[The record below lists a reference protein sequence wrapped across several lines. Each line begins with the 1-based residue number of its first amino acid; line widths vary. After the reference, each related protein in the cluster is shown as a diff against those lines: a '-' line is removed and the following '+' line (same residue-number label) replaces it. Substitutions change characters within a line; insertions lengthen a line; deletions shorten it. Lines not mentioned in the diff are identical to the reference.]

1 MGRAAVR
8 GRGTINRPDGNF
20 PMLRTILLTSAT
32 ALSCGLAGT
41 AAAQTGTPSSAP
53 QSPAETPPAAA
64 STDQAAPAAPSPSA
78 SEPAASGPQDN
89 AIVVTGRRLDVARDA
104 ITPSLGA
111 SQYTFDREALEKQP
125 GGTNLSLN
133 KSLLQAPGVVQDSYG
148 VIHVRNEHAN
158 LQYRLNGVII
168 PESISGF
175 GTTFD
180 PRIASS
186 IQLITGTL
194 PAQYG
199 YRTAGVINFRTDSGL
214 HGNGGELGIY
224 GGSYG
229 RIEPNAMVRGSSDD
243 FSFFAS
249 ASYLRDDIG
258 IENPMPTRNVLH
270 DRTTQFRPFVYVS
283 DILSD
288 SSRISLF
295 GGSFIGNF
303 QIPNVSGETPGFTVN
318 GVSNFDSAK
327 LNQNQKEITHYGVA
341 AYQYAGDTFNLQL
354 APFIRYTETRFSPD
368 PNHGDIIFNGF
379 ADAARLTGLAMGV
392 QADGSQK
399 LGTNHTLRFGLFFQ
413 NEQTTSRVASAV
425 LRSNDCAG
433 DENCDIAQTSDVPL
447 TIVDRHR
454 KTGRLYGAYLQDEWK
469 LTPTLTLNYG
479 ARFDVVRAYTKESQL
494 SPRANL
500 VWEATPR
507 TTFHVGY
514 ARTFTP
520 PPQELVAPSDVNL
533 FDSTTKQALILTGG
547 PVKAEREHY
556 FDAGIEQRAR
566 GGLKLAVDAYYKL
579 KRNLLD
585 EGQFGSALILSPF
598 NYAKGYAW
606 GVELSANYTH
616 GPIDLYANVAR
627 GQEKG
632 KNIISAQ
639 YFFAPS
645 ELDYIKNHYIFTDH
659 SQKWSASGG
668 ASYTIRDGLGTLV
681 PTADFV
687 YGSGLR
693 TDDPNGIVPNGGA
706 LPGYWVFNAGL
717 AQNFDGP
724 GALKGFSIRADVL
737 NLFDRTYQLR
747 SGEGVGVGA
756 PQWGQRRGFFLGVT
770 KRF

>member
-1 MGRAAVR
+1 MTKYLIGAS
-8 GRGTINRPDGNF
+8 
-20 PMLRTILLTSAT
+20 LL
-32 ALSCGLAGT
+32 ALAM
-41 AAAQTGTPSSAP
+41 
-53 QSPAETPPAAA
+53 
-64 STDQAAPAAPSPSA
+64 AAPAEAQGQPPAPSA
-78 SEPAASGPQDN
+78 SPPATSPAPDPTAAQPDATNGQST
-89 AIVVTGRRLDVARDA
+89 IVVTGRRLDIARDA
-104 ITPSLGA
+104 IAPSLGA

-133 KSLLQAPGVVQDSYG
+133 KSLLQAPGVAQDSYG

-158 LQYRLNGVII
+158 LQYRLNGVIV

-199 YRTAGVINFRTDSGL
+199 YRTAGVINFKTESGL
-214 HGNGGELGIY
+214 QGNGGEVGIY
-224 GGSYG
+224 SGSFG
-229 RIEPNAMVRGSSDD
+229 RIEPNAMVRGSSGNL
-243 FSFFAS
+243 SFFLS

-258 IENPMPTRNVLH
+258 IENPMSTRNALH
-270 DRTTQFRPFVYVS
+270 DRTTQFRPFAYVS

-288 SSRISLF
+288 TSRISIF

-303 QIPNVSGETPGFTVN
+303 QIPNVTGEAPAFTVN
-318 GVSNFDSAK
+318 GVSDFNSAK

-341 AYQYAGDTFNLQL
+341 AYQYAGDTFNLQV

-368 PNHGDIIFNGF
+368 PSRGDIIFNGF
-379 ADAARLTGLAMGV
+379 ADAATLKGLAFGI
-392 QADGSQK
+392 QADGSQQ
-399 LGTNHTLRFGLFFQ
+399 LGANHTLRFGLFFQ
-413 NEQTTSRVASAV
+413 NEHTTSRVASTV
-425 LRSNDCAG
+425 LPTNDCAG
-433 DENCDIAQTSDVPL
+433 DENCDIAQTSDVPF
-447 TIVDRHR
+447 TVVDTHQ
-454 KTGRLYGAYLQDEWK
+454 KTGQLYGAYLQDEWK
-469 LTPTLTLNYG
+469 LTRTLTLNYG
-479 ARFDVVRAYTKESQL
+479 ARFDIVRAYTKESQL

-500 VWEATPR
+500 VWQATPL
-507 TTFHVGY
+507 TTFHIGY

-533 FDSTTKQALILTGG
+533 FNSTTKQSLIRTGG

-556 FDAGIEQRAR
+556 FDAGVEQRIK
-566 GGLKLAVDAYYKL
+566 GGLKLAVDAYYKQ
-579 KRNLLD
+579 KHNLLD

-632 KNIISAQ
+632 KDIISAQ
-639 YFFAPS
+639 YFFAPG
-645 ELDYIKNHYIFTDH
+645 ELAYIQNHYIFTDH

-668 ASYTIRDGLGTLV
+668 ASYTIHDGLGTLV

-706 LPGYWVFNAGL
+706 LPGYWVVNAGIS
-717 AQNFDGP
+717 QNFNGS
-724 GALKGFSIRADVL
+724 GALKGLTIRVDVL
-737 NLFDRTYQLR
+737 NLFDNKYQIR
-747 SGEGVGVGA
+747 SGQGVGVGA
-756 PQWGQRRGFFLGVT
+756 PQWGQRRGFFVGVT